1 MAQDSNDPTVFTSL
15 ENTGTMTQTGA
26 MTATGAL
33 TATTGVRSSVQEL
46 TASGAFTITNGTVL
60 LNHASVA
67 VVATIPALSVGDELV
82 VFDNSASGTAA
93 HTLTLT
99 GQTYNGSN
107 TIATLNAPGEALH
120 LRCIAADRLV
130 IVVNTGA
137 VGLSGP

>member
-1 MAQDSNDPTVFTSL
+1 MAQDSGDPTVFTGI
-15 ENTGTMTQTGA
+15 ENTGALAQTGDV
-26 MTATGAL
+26 TGAGGNSL
-33 TATTGVRSSVQEL
+33 PGEVQEL

-67 VVATIPALSVGDELV
+67 VVATIPALNVGDELV

-99 GQTYNGSN
+99 GQTYNGTN
-107 TIATLNAPGEALH
+107 TIATLNAPGECLH
-120 LRCIAADRLV
+120 LRCISSARLA
-130 IVVNTGA
+130 IVVNTGS